1 MNLSARHFS
10 GAFVLAPMGR
20 VDNASSDPFLQAL
33 SEVVATCQKE
43 SRLLVLDFSAVEYIS
58 SIGLRALMIAARQ
71 MKTGGGTMVIA
82 GLQPLVRE
90 VFSIARFDLILHCFD
105 SVEAA
110 VLGTPPKP

>member
-1 MNLSARHFS
+1 MNLCVRHFS

-33 SEVVATCQKE
+33 NEVVATCQKE

-71 MKTGGGTMVIA
+71 MKTGGGISSWLAIQVK
-82 GLQPLVRE
+82 G
-90 VFSIARFDLILHCFD
+90 
-105 SVEAA
+105 AA
-110 VLGTPPKP
+110 VRRPLTPNRKVIF